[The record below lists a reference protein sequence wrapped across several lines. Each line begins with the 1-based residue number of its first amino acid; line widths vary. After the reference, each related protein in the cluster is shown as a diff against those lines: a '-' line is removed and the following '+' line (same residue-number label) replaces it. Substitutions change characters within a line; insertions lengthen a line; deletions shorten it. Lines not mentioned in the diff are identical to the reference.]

1 VTKFYFLVG
10 YGATSVV
17 YKASW
22 NQNEKKKDG
31 QTVAIKKIKN
41 LFENEVYA
49 HRVLREMRLLRLLK
63 GHNNIVEMKTI
74 MRPTNPKAF
83 NDLNIVTEY
92 CT

>member
-1 VTKFYFLVG
+1 M
-10 YGATSVV
+10 
-17 YKASW
+17 
-22 NQNEKKKDG
+22 
-31 QTVAIKKIKN
+31 AIKKIKN

-63 GHNNIVEMKTI
+63 GHNNIVELKTI
-74 MRPTNPKAF
+74 MRPTNPKNF

>member
-1 VTKFYFLVG
+1 M
-10 YGATSVV
+10 
-17 YKASW
+17 
-22 NQNEKKKDG
+22 
-31 QTVAIKKIKN
+31 AIKKIKN

-74 MRPTNPKAF
+74 MRPTNPKSF

-92 CT
+92 CTQNLTNVIRFNA